1 MPKKREKKVE
11 VGKVCLPSDYFGELD
26 IDLILLPSEYFGK
39 DQSLLTYTMDRE
51 IIYRG
56 GIFIVEYY
64 KLSCQ
69 RTFNSAKEQVLKW
82 KNSLS
87 EDEAEYSAIMVLN
100 LKYPFCRRLAQDY
113 APDELSADIIEDNLL
128 TNDRIIAT
136 VVERDELLKIIST
149 FDGEAADKFTK
160 ASSLPVVVF
169 DKDVIEVFVA

>member
-39 DQSLLTYTMDRE
+39 DQSLLAYTMDKE

-56 GIFIVEYY
+56 GVFRVEYY
-64 KLSCQ
+64 KLLCQ
-69 RTFNSAKEQVLKW
+69 RTYCLAKEQVLKW
-82 KNSLS
+82 KDSLN
-87 EDEAEYSAIMVLN
+87 DEEVEISAIMVLN

-113 APDELSADIIEDNLL
+113 APEELPADIIEDYKLSK
-128 TNDRIIAT
+128 DRIIAT
-136 VVERDELLKIIST
+136 LVGREELLKIISI

-160 ASSLPVVVF
+160 ASSIPVVVF
-169 DKDVIEVFVA
+169 DKDVIEVFVE